1 MMFQVFKPAAPTKQP
16 SCGSTRRNPRWIL
29 NVTDTN
35 GLVLD
40 LVMEAGECGVIGHVQ
55 QNDGCSTATVQ
66 ELNINNET
74 AE

>member
-40 LVMEAGECGVIGHVQ
+40 LVMEAGECGDMQVNRGM
-55 QNDGCSTATVQ
+55 ALPKM
-66 ELNINNET
+66 E
-74 AE
+74 